1 MSALNRTASGL
12 LSAISMLLLATS
24 IARAQTQPAQPPQ
37 PAPPQLPPQA
47 MPDAPAPA
55 PEEEKISVQLPGRP
69 ASDVADYYEML
80 TGKHLIRD
88 NQLNAQQLS
97 IVANNVTK
105 KEAIALIEA
114 SLILNGYTI
123 VYVDEKTAKILGP
136 TKPIR
141 AEGGV
146 PLFTD
151 VSLLPPGDEIVSFFM
166 PLRYL
171 KCEEALQVFQ
181 QYAPFHPAIGNYT
194 QVPSVN
200 AIVITDTASLV
211 RRLVAL
217 KDVIDVQGAKTVTE
231 FFQLERAD
239 AEKVTELLSKLFEKN
254 DSNNGI
260 AVNNAPPPNPGQPNP
275 PGGAPPAAG
284 GIVSGIPGKVQVFA
298 DKRTN
303 RVVVVA
309 PESQIPYI
317 RSIIENLDVGVEFDE
332 ILEKPLRFVR
342 AEEVL
347 PVLAGVLAEGDE
359 KGQANGNNPA
369 PDANQSANANSNDSG
384 FSNNNNSSSGDS
396 EGSSAQLNV
405 GKVETK
411 PMTTSVG
418 NSRIIADR
426 SMNKIIVIGPP
437 EARAKSARVLD
448 MLDQR
453 PKQVYLACIIGQ
465 LTLGDN
471 IDFGIDYLMKFGD
484 VRILGQGEA
493 ANINNLIANR
503 NASLDVVPGTNTVV
517 NGAVNAAAAATR
529 TALPVVGGLTVFG
542 AIGDSVDI
550 LARALAST
558 NRFQVISRPM
568 VYTANGQIAK
578 ISSGQ
583 DVPFAGS
590 TLSDVNS
597 GSNINNSTTTLN
609 STTEF
614 KKVRLQLAVR
624 PLINSDKEVT
634 LNISQINDT
643 VASIAQISSGTTAPV
658 ISTQSL
664 DTTITVPNRQTI
676 VLGGLIS
683 DQEERNVTGIP
694 FLKDIPGVGYLFSS
708 TKKTKTRREL
718 IVLIQP
724 FIIGNEADLTD
735 ANYIERANTSFK
747 EGLFDKPVPI
757 QRATLPTPEEIGT
770 LSH

>member
-1 MSALNRTASGL
+1 MAATVAL
-12 LSAISMLLLATS
+12 
-24 IARAQTQPAQPPQ
+24 RAQP
-37 PAPPQLPPQA
+37 L
-47 MPDAPAPA
+47 PDAPATPVD
-55 PEEEKISVQLPGRP
+55 ETIDIQLPGRT

-80 TGKHLIRD
+80 TGRHLIRD
-88 NQLNAQQLS
+88 NALNAAQLS
-97 IVANNVTK
+97 IVANDVTK

-114 SLILNGYTI
+114 SLVLNGYSI
-123 VYVDEKTAKILGP
+123 VHVDAKTSKILGP

-141 AEGGV
+141 AEAV
-146 PLFTD
+146 PLYTD
-151 VSLLPPGDEIVSFFM
+151 AAQLPPGEEIVSYFM
-166 PLRYL
+166 PFRYL
-171 KCEEALQVFQ
+171 KCEEAYGVFT
-181 QYAPFHPAIGNYT
+181 QYAPFHPTIGNYT
-194 QVPSVN
+194 QIPSVN
-200 AIVITDTASLV
+200 AIVVTDTASLI
-211 RRLVAL
+211 RRLIAL

-239 AEKVTELLSKLFEKN
+239 AGKVAELLGKLFEKN
-254 DSNNGI
+254 DNGGMQ
-260 AVNNAPPPNPGQPNP
+260 VNNAAPPPPPQPGQPNA
-275 PGGAPPAAG
+275 GGGVPPAAG
-284 GIVSGIPGKVQVFA
+284 GIVSGLPGKVQVFA

-303 RVVVVA
+303 RVMVVG
-309 PESQIPYI
+309 PEAQIPYV

-332 ILEKPLRFVR
+332 ILEMPLRFVR
-342 AEEVL
+342 ADEVL
-347 PVLAGVLAEGDE
+347 PVLAGVLAEGEE
-359 KGQANGNNPA
+359 KGQANANSPTA
-369 PDANQSANANSNDSG
+369 DTSQTADANSSDNG
-384 FSNNNNSSSGDS
+384 FSNNNSSGGDS

-411 PMTTSVG
+411 PLTTIVG
-418 NSRIIADR
+418 NARIIADR

-437 EARAKSARVLD
+437 EARAKSARVLG

-453 PKQVYLACIIGQ
+453 PKQVYLACVIGQ

-471 IDFGIDYLMKFGD
+471 IDFGIDYLMQFGD
-484 VRILGQGEA
+484 VRILGQGEM

-503 NASLDVVPGTNTVV
+503 NASLDVVPGTSSVV

-550 LARALAST
+550 LVRALSST

-568 VYTANGQIAK
+568 VYTANGQVAK

-597 GSNINNSTTTLN
+597 GNINNSTTTLN

-694 FLKDIPGVGYLFSS
+694 FLKDIPGLGYLFSS

-724 FIIGNEADLTD
+724 FIIGNETDLSD

-747 EGLFDKPVPI
+747 EGLFDKAVPV
-757 QRATLPTPEEIGT
+757 QRATLPIPEEVRGEEI
-770 LSH
+770 H